1 MIATPIVVSANLDSN
16 MLMVFANQFVLQI
29 KPLSMENA
37 IALKVNWKTV
47 FVLSAEDVLY
57 IAAGIKVHNVVFVI
71 LDILWSMEFAHNI
84 NTVEKMDI

>member
-1 MIATPIVVSANLDSN
+1 MTATPIVVSASLDSN
-16 MLMVFANQFVLQI
+16 MLMVSANQFVLQI

-47 FVLSAEDVLY
+47 SALSVEDVLY

-71 LDILWSMEFAHNI
+71 LDIL
-84 NTVEKMDI
+84 

>member
-1 MIATPIVVSANLDSN
+1 MTATPIVVSASLDSN
-16 MLMVFANQFVLQI
+16 MLMVSANQFVLQI

-47 FVLSAEDVLY
+47 SVLSVEDVLY

-71 LDILWSMEFAHNI
+71 LDIL
-84 NTVEKMDI
+84 